1 MADDCRIELFI
12 FPDGTA
18 IEMLVFESASKGG
31 AKRTAARPVAQQ
43 TMPRPEPASP
53 AATPVIDDDVTVC
66 PLCKSDLVYPTDW
79 KRSGAATWDLRLRC
93 PNCELKRTVTMT
105 REGVEH
111 FNRLLYH
118 GAQALAREAQEIS
131 RRYFA
136 EEATRFIAALDAD
149 LILPIDF

>member
-31 AKRTAARPVAQQ
+31 PKRTASRPVAQQ

-53 AATPVIDDDVTVC
+53 AAAPILEDDVAVC
-66 PLCKSDLVYPTDW
+66 PLCKSNLVYPTDW
-79 KRSGAATWDLRLRC
+79 KRSGAATWDLNLRC
-93 PNCELKRTVTMT
+93 PNCELRRTVTMT

-118 GAQALAREAQEIS
+118 GTQALAREAQEIS

-136 EEATRFIAALDAD
+136 EEAARFIAALDGD

>member
-1 MADDCRIELFI
+1 M
-12 FPDGTA
+12 
-18 IEMLVFESASKGG
+18 
-31 AKRTAARPVAQQ
+31 
-43 TMPRPEPASP
+43 
-53 AATPVIDDDVTVC
+53 
-66 PLCKSDLVYPTDW
+66 YPTDW
-79 KRSGAATWDLRLRC
+79 KRSGAATWDLDLRC

>member
-18 IEMLVFESASKGG
+18 IEMLVFESTSHGTAKG
-31 AKRTAARPVAQQ
+31 RAARPVAQQ
-43 TMPRPEPASP
+43 TVPRPEPASP
-53 AATPVIDDDVTVC
+53 AATPIIADDATVC

-79 KRSGAATWDLRLRC
+79 QRSGAATWDMHLRC
-93 PNCELKRTVTMT
+93 PNCELRRTVTMT